1 MYQSTPLSPRE
12 KIIVIGAIATLL
24 SGLAWVSYDLG
35 SLSIPHN
42 DSWAHS
48 RIAESLAENHVIQL
62 VGFNR
67 SSLIGMIILAAI
79 FGGTPLAGSFVS
91 LICAFASLYWV
102 YMMTRRY
109 ASRFWSTIA
118 VSLLACYPGFF
129 LLSTSFMSDIPMLA
143 GILGCLYFALKYLDN
158 PTYLY
163 LLASLF
169 IGFWGITVREQAVAA
184 VAAVVVVLV
193 TTPVTRKQG
202 IWYALISLAF
212 IVSFEFWRRS
222 LALDD
227 PPQVDIGV
235 GYGIKSGLMFI
246 ILLACF
252 MSPLI
257 AANLIHKKY
266 SFKVYALM
274 AVLSMPF
281 IFLLLRM
288 QEGVLLGNYI
298 ATHGAYAGDILGNRP
313 GVPALSLLF
322 FATCGALCAGPLL
335 ILMFE
340 NLGKKFRLLIL
351 FSCFYIAGTIV
362 QSVSGQGIFDRYM
375 IPVVACLVPVLA
387 SNLGSGLKF
396 SKLISVIFI
405 AGTFSISSLIFL
417 EASASDGSVWK
428 TAEKFVA
435 QGYNP
440 KEIDA
445 GWNWVGLHSDQA
457 VGSRVPP
464 ENALGSFQHFS
475 DSRQC
480 LVLGF
485 EGANLPEHVA
495 TYKTFGYFGPERNI
509 FAKNIEPCV

>member
-1 MYQSTPLSPRE
+1 MNQSTPLSPRE
-12 KIIVIGAIATLL
+12 KIIVIGAIAILL

-129 LLSTSFMSDIPMLA
+129 LLSTSFMSDIPMIA
-143 GILGCLYFALKYLDN
+143 GITGCLYFAILYQENPKYIFLVF
-158 PTYLY
+158 
-163 LLASLF
+163 SF
-169 IGFWGITVREQAVAA
+169 IIGIWGVTVREQAIAA
-184 VAAVVVVLV
+184 VIAVAVALMLSR
-193 TTPVTRKQG
+193 PTRKPG
-202 IWYALISLAF
+202 LWYLIFSMVLILF
-212 IVSFEFWRRS
+212 FELWRRS
-222 LALDD
+222 LAFDD
-227 PPQVDIGV
+227 PPQVGIDI
-235 GYGIKSGLMFI
+235 GYGIKSALMFI

-252 MSPLI
+252 MSPLVLAQI
-257 AANLIHKKY
+257 IHKKY

-274 AVLSMPF
+274 AVLSTPF

-288 QEGVLLGNYI
+288 REGALLGNYI

-340 NLGKKFRLLIL
+340 NLGKKFSLLIL

-445 GWNWVGLHSDQA
+445 GWNWVGLHSDEL
-457 VGSRVPP
+457 VGSRTPP
-464 ENALGSFQHFS
+464 ESAMGGFQYFS

-485 EGANLPEHVA
+485 EGANLADEVA
-495 TYKTFGYFGPERNI
+495 TYKTYGYFGSERKI
-509 FAKNIEPCV
+509 LAQNIESCI

>member
-35 SLSIPHN
+35 SLTIPHN

-143 GILGCLYFALKYLDN
+143 GITGCLYFAILYQENPKYIFLVF
-158 PTYLY
+158 
-163 LLASLF
+163 SF
-169 IGFWGITVREQAVAA
+169 IIGIWGVTVREQAIAA
-184 VAAVVVVLV
+184 VIAVAVALMLSR
-193 TTPVTRKQG
+193 PTRKPG
-202 IWYALISLAF
+202 LWYLIFSMVLILF
-212 IVSFEFWRRS
+212 FELWRRS
-222 LALDD
+222 LAFDD
-227 PPQVDIGV
+227 PPQVGIDI
-235 GYGIKSGLMFI
+235 GYGIKSALMFI

-252 MSPLI
+252 MSPLVLAQI
-257 AANLIHKKY
+257 IHKKY
-266 SFKVYALM
+266 SGRQYLLM
-274 AVLSMPF
+274 AIISMPS
-281 IFLLLRM
+281 LLLLVRM
-288 QEGVLLGNYI
+288 REGALLGNYI
-298 ATHGAYAGDILGNRP
+298 ANHGAYAGDILGYRP
-313 GVPALSLLF
+313 GVSIPLLSFFAMCGSIFSGSFIVVLIEKFKRKFSLLF
-322 FATCGALCAGPLL
+322 
-335 ILMFE
+335 
-340 NLGKKFRLLIL
+340 L
-351 FSCFYIAGTIV
+351 FSIFYFAGTV
-362 QSVSGQGIFDRYM
+362 LQSMSGQGIFDRYM
-375 IPVVACLVPVLA
+375 IPMLACLVPLLA
-387 SNLGSGLKF
+387 NNLKSGMKF
-396 SKLISVIFI
+396 SKLFSLIFVS
-405 AGTFSISSLIFL
+405 GFFLTSTLIFL
-417 EASASDGSVWK
+417 EASASDGAIWN
-428 TAEKFVA
+428 TADKYVA

-440 KEIDA
+440 KDIDA
-445 GWNWVGLHSDQA
+445 GWNWVGLHSDEL
-457 VGSRVPP
+457 VGSRTPP
-464 ENALGSFQHFS
+464 ESAMGGFQYFS

-485 EGANLPEHVA
+485 EGANLADEVA
-495 TYKTFGYFGPERNI
+495 TYKTYGYFGSERKI
-509 FAKNIEPCV
+509 LAQNIESCI